1 MIMLDLKKT
10 PMPLIIKNYAN
21 AFGIKV
27 RMQGTSAYT
36 NGKTITIPRMDITD
50 PVKGRLAYGYLAH
63 ESAHV
68 KYTDFAYLKKFLNGS
83 EEIFLKKE
91 LLNILEDH
99 RIETLISHDFIGVY
113 ENLQLLLESQKE
125 ELDKLLLRKNLER
138 FPLLS
143 LILNFIHFYAYT
155 KCQKFDFA
163 RHYSA
168 VFYYEIKRR
177 HFKYLKQITKLT
189 ARTVNAK
196 NTKEIGEI
204 TLKILAYLYA
214 FNFDRDNKSLNL
226 GVHSADAELLEK
238 LEDSSEFDCKSNPE
252 RKGLVKQV
260 IKMMHCAHQVNNDQT
275 ATAIK
280 TASQIMEENGE
291 GQSSSSREDLGLFVD
306 TKTKAGSEDFIKFA
320 NANWALRSM
329 IRNKVNAYVDY
340 YNGGSYQGRKLNIY
354 KAQNINMGEYR
365 IFDKKTVNEGFSTSV
380 QILVDVSSSMLTS
393 DGLSTT
399 RAHEASV
406 CALNIALALEG
417 IDGIKNAVHY
427 FPGEA
432 TEYETA
438 LKFNE
443 RASKFAPYFD
453 QKPRG
458 STPLAQ
464 CLYKALDDLK
474 LVNCNRNIIIIIT
487 DGMPDS
493 VKNTD
498 TAMKILD
505 QYGVEV
511 YGISIRSELIRKLFE
526 NHPENV
532 TVLENASE
540 LDKAFSE
547 LFKKQFA
554 IQNVA

>member
-1 MIMLDLKKT
+1 MLNLKNT
-10 PMPLIIKNYAN
+10 PMPLLIKNYAD

-27 RMQGTSAYT
+27 RMQGASAYT

-50 PVKGRLAYGYLAH
+50 PLKGRLAYGYLAH

-113 ENLQLLLESQKE
+113 ENLQLLLESQKDDLKTLLE
-125 ELDKLLLRKNLER
+125 PNKLKKA
-138 FPLLS
+138 PLLY
-143 LILNFIHFYAYT
+143 LILNFIHFYGYT

-163 RHYSA
+163 RSYA
-168 VFYYEIKRR
+168 VVFFHEIKRR

-226 GVHSADAELLEK
+226 GVHIADAELLEK
-238 LEDSSEFDCKSNPE
+238 LEDSSEYDCKSNPE

-260 IKMMHCAHQVNNDQT
+260 IKMMHTAHTDNNDQT

-291 GQSSSSREDLGLFVD
+291 GQSSSSREDFGLFVD
-306 TKTKAGSEDFIKFA
+306 ARPTQGRDDFIKFA
-320 NANWALRSM
+320 NQNFALRSL
-329 IRNKVNAYVDY
+329 IRTKVNAYVDFF
-340 YNGGSYQGRKLNIY
+340 NGGSYQGRKLNIY

-365 IFDKKTVNEGFSTSV
+365 IFDKKSVKEGFSTSV
-380 QILVDVSSSMLTS
+380 QILVDVSSSMLSS
-393 DGLSTT
+393 DGLAHT
-399 RAHEASV
+399 RAHEANV

-417 IDGIKNAVHY
+417 IDGIENAVHY
-427 FPGEA
+427 FPGDC

-438 LKFNE
+438 LKFGE
-443 RASKFAPYFD
+443 RASKFAPFFD

-464 CLYKALDDLK
+464 CLYKALEDLK
-474 LVNCNRNIIIIIT
+474 KTNCNRHMIFIVT

-493 VKNTD
+493 VQNVL
-498 TAMKILD
+498 TAMNILD
-505 QYGVEV
+505 QNGVEV

-532 TVLENASE
+532 TVLEDASE
-540 LDKAFSE
+540 LNRAFTE

-554 IQNVA
+554 FQNVA

>member
-1 MIMLDLKKT
+1 MIMLNLKNT
-10 PMPLIIKNYAN
+10 PMPLLIKNYAD

-50 PVKGRLAYGYLAH
+50 PLKGRLAYGYLAH

-125 ELDKLLLRKNLER
+125 DLKTLLEPNELKKA
-138 FPLLS
+138 PLLY
-143 LILNFIHFYAYT
+143 LILNFIHFYGYA

-163 RHYSA
+163 RSYA
-168 VFYYEIKRR
+168 VVFFHEIKSR
-177 HFKYLKQITKLT
+177 HFKYLNQIAKLT
-189 ARTVNAK
+189 ASTAQAK
-196 NTKEIGEI
+196 STKDVGSIVK
-204 TLKILAYLYA
+204 KILDYIYD
-214 FNFDRDNKSLNL
+214 FDFGKDNQKLHLKTLSSEQNL
-226 GVHSADAELLEK
+226 VQK
-238 LEDSSEFDCKSNPE
+238 LEESSEFDCKSDPKQKE
-252 RKGLVKQV
+252 LVKQLARM
-260 IKMMHCAHQVNNDQT
+260 INLASRNLGNR
-275 ATAIK
+275 ATVVK
-280 TASQIMEENGE
+280 TGEQIMEENGE
-291 GQSSSSREDLGLFVD
+291 GQSSSSRDDFGLFVD
-306 TKTKAGSEDFIKFA
+306 ARPTQGRDDFIKFA
-320 NANWALRSM
+320 NQNFALRSL
-329 IRNKVNAYVDY
+329 IRTKVNAYVDFF
-340 YNGGSYQGRKLNIY
+340 NGGSYQGRKLNIY

-380 QILVDVSSSMLTS
+380 QILVDVSSSMLTK
-393 DGLSTT
+393 DDLEQT
-399 RAHEASV
+399 RAHEANV

-417 IDGIKNAVHY
+417 IDGIENAVHY
-427 FPGEA
+427 FPGDC

-438 LKFNE
+438 LKFGE
-443 RASKFAPYFD
+443 RASKFAPFFD

-464 CLYKALDDLK
+464 CLYKALEDLK
-474 LVNCNRNIIIIIT
+474 KVNCNRNMIFIIT

-493 VKNTD
+493 VTNVL
-498 TAMKILD
+498 TAMNALE
-505 QYGVEV
+505 QNGVEV
-511 YGISIRSELIRKLFE
+511 YGISICSELISKLFE
-526 NHPENV
+526 KHPENV
-532 TVLENASE
+532 TVLKDASE
-540 LDKAFSE
+540 LNRAFTE

-554 IQNVA
+554 FQNVA